1 MSTNIST
8 PLVQGR
14 QVNSQSQL
22 FFWALPGRF
31 DRALKRA
38 LDICASLLGLIVLSP
53 FFLIIAVLIKRDSA
67 GPVFYRG
74 RRVGRNGQEFRILK
88 FRTMVEEPR
97 SYQGPKVTAQDDPRV
112 TPLGHWLRNTKLNE
126 LPQLWNVLIGEMSL
140 VGPRPEDPEIVATW
154 LEPVRRQ
161 VLSVRPG
168 ITSPASV
175 LFRNEET
182 MLNPGRVMQSYLE
195 SILPNKLRLDQL
207 YVRHRSFLLD
217 LDVLVWTLLVLL
229 PRLKKV
235 APPEELL
242 YLGPL
247 RQFVR
252 RYLNWFVV
260 DTFITLG
267 AIASAGVILRLFG
280 PLDIGLPNAIVV
292 ALGFSVLYGVTS
304 AVLGMYRVA
313 WSHANSVDALGLLAA
328 SFIAA
333 VFALWIN
340 QNVSEYSTLRPS
352 LIILASIFAFAGF
365 VVARY
370 RSRLFSGFAIRWLET
385 RATAQAAKERVLI
398 VGGGY
403 MGQFMAWLMSNGLN
417 ESGFHV
423 IGFIDDDLYKRGVRF
438 DGHSVLGD
446 RADIP
451 RLVEKHDVGL
461 IVFAIHNI
469 SAAERSRLI
478 EICAGTSA
486 RVVTVPDILGA
497 LNGILANYREGE
509 SNGNGS
515 HSRLDSGDM
524 DACEFCLF
532 RGLSKKLSEDSPQRH
547 EGAQI

>member
-1 MSTNIST
+1 MNTDIST
-8 PLVQGR
+8 PLAPSR
-14 QVNSQSQL
+14 QLHSQSQSS
-22 FFWALPGRF
+22 FWALPGRF
-31 DRALKRA
+31 DQPLKRV
-38 LDICASLLGLIVLSP
+38 LDICASLFGLIVLSP
-53 FFLIIAVLIKRDSA
+53 FFLVIAVLIKRDSA

-74 RRVGRNGQEFRILK
+74 RRVGKNGREFYILK

-112 TPLGHWLRNTKLNE
+112 TPLGRWLRSTKLNE

-154 LEPVRRQ
+154 LEPVRSQ

-182 MLNPGRVMQSYLE
+182 MLNTGRVMQSYLE

-217 LDVLVWTLLVLL
+217 LDVLFWTLLVLL
-229 PRLKKV
+229 PRLKQV

-247 RQFVR
+247 RQFVQ

-267 AIASAGVILRLFG
+267 AIAYAGIILRFFG
-280 PLDIGLPNAIVV
+280 PLDIGLPKATLV
-292 ALGFSVLYGVTS
+292 ALGFSMLFGLMSV
-304 AVLGMYRVA
+304 VLGMYRVA
-313 WSHANSVDALGLLAA
+313 WSYANSTDALGLLVA
-328 SFIAA
+328 SVIAGM
-333 VFALWIN
+333 FALWLN
-340 QNVSEYSTLRPS
+340 QNVSEQSALRPS

-370 RSRLFSGFAIRWLET
+370 RSRLFSGFVTRWLQI
-385 RATAQAAKERVLI
+385 RATAQVAKERVLI

-423 IGFIDDDLYKRGVRF
+423 SGFVDDDLFKRGIRF
-438 DGHSVLGD
+438 DGHSVLGN

-451 RLVEKHDVGL
+451 RLVEKYDIGL

-469 SAAERSRLI
+469 SAAERSRLL

-486 RVVTVPDILGA
+486 RVVTIPDILGA
-497 LNGILANYREGE
+497 LNEILVNYAKGE
-509 SNGNGS
+509 SNDNGN
-515 HSRLDSGDM
+515 HSYPDPGDM
-524 DACEFCLF
+524 DACEYCLF
-532 RGLSKKLSEDSPQRH
+532 RGLSKKLSEDSPQRQ
-547 EGAQI
+547 EDTKI